1 MMIMPVKTL
10 PVLIPTMFF
19 LGAGFITATVFTGES
34 TVLTAVL
41 FNIPAIFFLWFV
53 FYKVKKSS
61 PLLGLSTPLW
71 VITSLIGYALGL
83 LLIFA
88 E

>member
-10 PVLIPTMFF
+10 PVLVPTMFF
-19 LGAGFITATVFTGES
+19 LGAGVITATVFTGES
-34 TVLTAVL
+34 SVLTAVL
-41 FNIPAIFFLWFV
+41 FNIPAIIFLWFV
-53 FYKVKKSS
+53 FYKAKKDS

-71 VITSLIGYALGL
+71 AITSLIGYALGV

>member
-10 PVLIPTMFF
+10 PVLVPTMFF
-19 LGAGFITATVFTGES
+19 LGAGVITATVFTGES
-34 TVLTAVL
+34 SILTAVL
-41 FNIPAIFFLWFV
+41 FNIPAILFLWFV
-53 FYKVKKSS
+53 FYKAKKDS

-71 VITSLIGYALGL
+71 TITSLIGYALGV

>member
-19 LGAGFITATVFTGES
+19 LGAGVITATVFTGES
-34 TVLTAVL
+34 SILAAVL

-53 FYKVKKSS
+53 FYKVKKGT

-71 VITSLIGYALGL
+71 VITSLIGYVLGV